1 MNRDWYSLLV
11 GEMTMI
17 EQAKNGLYEDIWAM
31 DDKTVETNNHRDKI
45 RPC

>member
-1 MNRDWYSLLV
+1 
-11 GEMTMI
+11 MI
-17 EQAKNGLYEDIWAM
+17 EQAKNGLYMDIWTM